1 MSDAISSKEQVTL
14 PAWGMCQLKV
24 QNEEY
29 RRKNGL
35 PHEIMCE
42 ADQTPTALE
51 RFLYEYEDA
60 DPVRNEQFL
69 RMFKAVLVEARSTPH
84 EPPDVPRDN
93 YGRAEP
99 PHGYAYRYHALGGDV
114 LRFNSGE
121 PVNGGKPFEAV
132 PYWLGKPP
140 AQPQGVDDLYL
151 MLVRRG
157 YAQHEADEI
166 AKMTARIE
174 SGMPAQPPE
183 TVPVPDKAEG
193 TDVCRWCYFTP
204 DKCIC
209 TSQPPNPVQRRFDVL
224 AITTAYESGF
234 GHGREMDNLP
244 NPYTEGGS
252 EHHAYSIGYEEGESR
267 RRKNGSSGYC
277 NQGAHELCTNSE
289 CMCACHT
296 PTKRAGHVYSP
307 REGTEVCFICGFH
320 KREHAQEQMP

>member
-1 MSDAISSKEQVTL
+1 MSDAISSKEQFI
-14 PAWGMCQLKV
+14 CKV
-24 QNEEY
+24 HGAGDCICRGARY
-29 RRKNGL
+29 WMDRALRA
-35 PHEIMCE
+35 E
-42 ADQTPTALE
+42 ATA
-51 RFLYEYEDA
+51 
-60 DPVRNEQFL
+60 
-69 RMFKAVLVEARSTPH
+69 H

-209 TSQPPNPVQRRFDVL
+209 TSQPPGDDLIHWPALMSERVELLERALVYACFALHKEPRYQL
-224 AITTAYESGF
+224 AEGITLIDSNEVRVEVG
-234 GHGREMDNLP
+234 GRSVMAKVPAQTKCAGD
-244 NPYTEGGS
+244 
-252 EHHAYSIGYEEGESR
+252 A
-267 RRKNGSSGYC
+267 NG
-277 NQGAHELCTNSE
+277 
-289 CMCACHT
+289 
-296 PTKRAGHVYSP
+296 
-307 REGTEVCFICGFH
+307 
-320 KREHAQEQMP
+320 